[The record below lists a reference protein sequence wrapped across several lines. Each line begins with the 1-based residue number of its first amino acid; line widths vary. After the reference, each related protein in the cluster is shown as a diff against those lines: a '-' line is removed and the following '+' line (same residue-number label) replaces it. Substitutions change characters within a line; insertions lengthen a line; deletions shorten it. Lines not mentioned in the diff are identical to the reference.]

1 MESIYIN
8 NRIYIKVRIDVPTN
22 KKKQLN
28 NINAELK
35 AKLEDQRRLD
45 NNNVNEYYRVFFS
58 TG

>member
-1 MESIYIN
+1 MEPIYIN
-8 NRIYIKVRIDVPTN
+8 NRIYIKVKIDDPTN

-45 NNNVNEYYRVFFS
+45 NNNVTEYYRVLFS